1 MEDSKREFQ
10 VGLMVIAALAAIV
23 VMVFRFGDIG
33 QSLKPGMQ
41 VDLIL
46 PSAAGVI
53 PQTPVQLRG
62 IAIGRVRD
70 VQLLSN
76 GRGVRVGIRI
86 DPGFSFPSDSTAFV
100 SRSLL
105 GDAVVDIQPGTGE
118 QPIQQADQIVGQP
131 AGDPM
136 AVVANMEQRV
146 TATLASF
153 EQTGRE
159 WSRLA
164 VNLNRMLESDGPDG
178 INTLE
183 QTALALAQFTQ
194 TMKAAEETL
203 ASASSLLNDPEY
215 QQQLRNTMTALP
227 ELLNDTRTTLSSVHK
242 VVNRMDT
249 TVATIHSA
257 TTPLAQHSD
266 QLVANLANSLQ
277 NVQSMT
283 RDLASISRVM
293 NQEDGSLRKLMT
305 DPSMYRNLDHT
316 AASLSVLLQNLKP
329 VIADL
334 QVFSDKIARHP
345 ELLGVRGVVR
355 GSDGIKNEGIRA
367 AGYERQRN

>member
-1 MEDSKREFQ
+1 MEDSNREFQ
-10 VGLMVIAALAAIV
+10 VGLMVIAAMIAIV
-23 VMVFRFGDIG
+23 IMVFRFGDIG
-33 QSLKPGMQ
+33 QTLKPGMQ

-53 PQTPVQLRG
+53 PQTPVHMRG
-62 IAIGRVRD
+62 IPIGRVRD
-70 VQLLSN
+70 VQLLPS
-76 GRGVRVGIRI
+76 GQGVRIGIRI
-86 DPGFSFPSDSTAFV
+86 DPGFSFPSDSTALV

-105 GDAVVDIQPGTGE
+105 GDAVVEIQPGDGE
-118 QPIQQADQIVGQP
+118 QPIQPADQIAGQP

-146 TATLASF
+146 SATLASF
-153 EQTGRE
+153 EQTGAE

-164 VNLNRMLESDGPDG
+164 ANLNRMLESRGPDG
-178 INTLE
+178 VNTLE
-183 QTALALAQFTQ
+183 QTSLALKQFTQ
-194 TMKAAEETL
+194 TMVAAEETL
-203 ASASSLLNDPEY
+203 ASASSLFNDPEY
-215 QQQLRNTMTALP
+215 QKQLRNTMTALP
-227 ELLNDTRTTLSSVHK
+227 ELLNETRTTLSSVHQ

-249 TVATIHSA
+249 TVATIHNA
-257 TTPLAQHSD
+257 TAPLAQHSD
-266 QLVANLANSLQ
+266 QLVTNLAKSLQ

-283 RDLASISRVM
+283 RDLASVSRVM
-293 NQEDGSLRKLMT
+293 NQEDGSLRRLMT

-316 AASLSVLLQNLKP
+316 AASLSALLQNLKP

-355 GSDGIKNEGIRA
+355 GSDGVKNDGIRA
-367 AGYERQRN
+367 AGYERPRN